1 MLLKMKKNRNKIK
14 SSLVTFILVV
24 FLTSFTFVSV
34 TANSDDQMAQLEDIL
49 NSSSNYSAFQINM
62 LLNSA
67 QDLIEE
73 GISYEDTEEIIK
85 NSIDNSFSAYNI
97 KKVFDIIIETQQE
110 GLLTESLINKVN
122 EGLAKNIDN
131 NTIINVVYANA
142 ENLKK
147 AKDILSEAQQEG
159 LEVTDSEEIV
169 EVLANSLE
177 NGVPRESLSWLA
189 NTVSAEGGSIE
200 QIAEISEEFSY
211 FSIMASDLGLSFE
224 EVSLIFEEAI
234 DNNSNI
240 DNICENIQNSIEA
253 EMNSTVAQLEEGRE
267 GKTSAISSSETPSD
281 SSEEDP
287 LNVGESS
294 SPEAG
299 EAPSDV
305 GNEPEPPDSPGEDSP
320 SPPSEN

>member
-24 FLTSFTFVSV
+24 FLISFTFTSV
-34 TANSDDQMAQLEDIL
+34 TADSDDQMAQLEDIL

-131 NTIINVVYANA
+131 NTLITVVYANA

-189 NTVSAEGGSIE
+189 NTVIAEGGSME

-253 EMNSTVAQLEEGRE
+253 EMSSTVAQLEEGKE
-267 GKTSAISSSETPSD
+267 GKTSAASSSETPSD

>member
-24 FLTSFTFVSV
+24 FLISFTSTSV
-34 TANSDDQMAQLEDIL
+34 TADSDDQMAQLEDIL

-131 NTIINVVYANA
+131 NTLITVVYANA

-253 EMNSTVAQLEEGRE
+253 EMNSTVVQLEEGRE
-267 GKTSAISSSETPSD
+267 GKTSVVSSSETPSD